1 MPPPFYR
8 IIRKALFALG
18 PERSHTLAG
27 TALRLASGTP
37 GLSFLL
43 RRLHFYRHP
52 ALEMEVFGLRFPNPI
67 GLATGFDKDAR
78 FIRGTPLI
86 GMGFTEVGTVT
97 PLPQP
102 GHPRPRLY
110 RLPEQE
116 ALINRMGFN
125 NSGARAME
133 SRLAGLEVRG
143 RRPIPVGVNLGKNLD
158 TPLADAVSDYLTC
171 AEMLYPHAD
180 YLVINVSSPNT
191 PGLRDLQAPHLLS
204 GLVAEIVPRIR
215 SLDRAN
221 GGAFTPVLVKLSPD
235 EDPDMLPEIVEVA
248 RQSGIDG
255 FVATNTTRSRAG
267 LAKRWQMEAGG
278 LSGTPLR
285 AVSTEVVAHIYRL
298 TGGALPIIGVGGIS
312 TPENAYQRIRA
323 GASLIQIYTGMIYE
337 GPALAGRICRGLVAL
352 LQRDGFNHLSEAV
365 GADHR

>member
-1 MPPPFYR
+1 MASSAYR
-8 IIRKALFALG
+8 LIRKALFALG
-18 PERSHTLAG
+18 PEHSHTLAA

-43 RRLHFYRHP
+43 RRLHFHRHP
-52 ALEMEVFGLRFPNPI
+52 ALEMEVFGIRFPNPI

-78 FIRGTPLI
+78 FVRGTPLI

-125 NSGARAME
+125 NSGARAMQA
-133 SRLAGLEVRG
+133 RLARLKPPG

-158 TPLADAVSDYLTC
+158 TSLADAVSDYLAS
-171 AEMLYPHAD
+171 AEMLYPYAD

-191 PGLRDLQAPHLLS
+191 PGLRDLQAPHLLAE
-204 GLVAEIVPRIR
+204 LVAEIVPRIR
-215 SLDRAN
+215 SLDRVD
-221 GGAFTPVLVKLSPD
+221 GGTFTPVLVKLSPD
-235 EDPDMLPEIVEVA
+235 EDPAMLPDIVQAA

-267 LAKRWQMEAGG
+267 LAERWQMEAGG
-278 LSGTPLR
+278 LSGLPLR
-285 AVSTEVVAHIYRL
+285 SVSREVVAHLYRL
-298 TGGALPIIGVGGIS
+298 TEGAVPIIGVGGIS
-312 TPENAYQRIRA
+312 TPEDAYDRIRA
-323 GASLIQIYTGMIYE
+323 GASLIQIYTGMIYQ
-337 GPALAGRICRGLVAL
+337 GPGLAGRICRGLVEFL
-352 LQRDGFNHLSEAV
+352 KRDGFNHLSEAV